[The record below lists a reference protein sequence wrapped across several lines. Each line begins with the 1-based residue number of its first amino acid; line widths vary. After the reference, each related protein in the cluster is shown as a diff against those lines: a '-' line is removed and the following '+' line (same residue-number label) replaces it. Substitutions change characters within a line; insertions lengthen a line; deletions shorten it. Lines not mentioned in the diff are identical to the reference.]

1 MLHTVKKLHSQ
12 TGSKLAGS
20 THEGE
25 GVGTTRGAEY
35 AMYGRVIE
43 AALGVPPKAPTRII
57 TDSLS
62 NQRVASGNG
71 TSTNSRHFLL
81 RYELLLEH
89 VQAGHLDIV
98 YTTDAENPADYLSK
112 FVPPAKQLTS
122 ARYSAGRA
130 TAAAGFVA
138 AAG

>member
-1 MLHTVKKLHSQ
+1 MTLVRLFVDNIPDMVSPTVRTSA
-12 TGSKLAGS
+12 S
-20 THEGE
+20 
-25 GVGTTRGAEY
+25 
-35 AMYGRVIE
+35 
-43 AALGVPPKAPTRII
+43 ALLPTRII